1 MSDLIFRAVD
11 TATRAHAGQCRKGT
25 RIPYIAHPLCVAELL
40 VRLGCDDEVVAA
52 GILHDTV
59 EDTPLELEDIRGEFG
74 HRVADL
80 VAGATEPDRSAD
92 WESRK
97 SHTIEYLRSA
107 PAEVVAISCADKLHN
122 LLSIREDLRMEGNA
136 VWARFSRPRDLQRW
150 YYTELAGVFAA
161 RVQDAGVGPLVS
173 RFEEAVHEVFR

>member
-1 MSDLIFRAVD
+1 MNDLIFRAVE

-25 RIPYIAHPLCVAELL
+25 RMPYIAHPLCVAELL

-59 EDTPLELEDIRGEFG
+59 EDTPLELQDIRGEFG
-74 HRVADL
+74 DRVADL
-80 VAGATEPDRSAD
+80 VAGATEPNRSAD

-150 YYTELAGVFAA
+150 YYTELAGVFAGRA
-161 RVQDAGVGPLVS
+161 QDAGVGPLLS
-173 RFEEAVHEVFR
+173 RFQDAVHEVFT